1 MATSNTIK
9 AITNAASVTPEQPS
23 IKIFTTSSAIELMWE
38 KSHKQ
43 MTAKEM
49 EWFADGA
56 AEKVNG
62 DIRALSSLVEGLA
75 CMVSS
80 DETSGAFQSAE
91 GTSNLLFNLHHQL
104 DAIAGMAEVSEQ
116 ANWLA
121 REAVKGRK
129 AA

>member
-9 AITNAASVTPEQPS
+9 AITTAASVSPEQPS
-23 IKIFTTSSAIELMWE
+23 IKIFTTASAMALMWE
-38 KSHKQ
+38 KSYKQ

-56 AEKVNG
+56 AEQVGN
-62 DIRALSSLVEGLA
+62 DIRALSAVVEDTACLLA
-75 CMVSS
+75 S
-80 DETSGAFQSAE
+80 DEVSGAFQTAESA
-91 GTSNLLFNLHHQL
+91 SNLLFNLHNQL

-116 ANWLA
+116 ANWFA
-121 REAVKGRK
+121 SRAQKVPK